1 MTTAIQILSVERR
14 LLTIT
19 LKYAIITA
27 EKEFMR
33 SRILDFLIASISHR
47 NGLDHIFDHLRLWTT
62 WKQCLQEHPK
72 ASFSD
77 TKAPKSLVNQ
87 AKNRCRFVWDVD
99 AAGSN
104 PVTPTKKPRRG
115 SPSPWLFSID
125 VPIQSC
131 FAKQKQVRIPR
142 SKIDKLACQA
152 EGVGITERSGVTLSL
167 RPKLALE
174 SNFRSLF
181 LCLLRRK
188 F

>member
-1 MTTAIQILSVERR
+1 MTTAIHILSVERR

-87 AKNRCRFVWDVD
+87 AKNRYRLLWDVD

-104 PVTPTKKPRRG
+104 PVTPTKKQPKT
-115 SPSPWLFSID
+115 SYFDLFSAVFLYIFHKIGYFQLTTCSP
-125 VPIQSC
+125 VFLAFYWIFMAFS
-131 FAKQKQVRIPR
+131 QV
-142 SKIDKLACQA
+142 
-152 EGVGITERSGVTLSL
+152 
-167 RPKLALE
+167 
-174 SNFRSLF
+174 F
-181 LCLLRRK
+181 
-188 F
+188 